1 MRWAM
6 EKRGRCEIES
16 LQDNK
21 KLIGLKWTVAIF
33 SDTDSVTSWRMS
45 ESVSERKLLIERL
58 SMRHSPEQKYH
69 IS

>member
-1 MRWAM
+1 MVYKLM
-6 EKRGRCEIES
+6 H
-16 LQDNK
+16 NK
-21 KLIGLKWTVAIF
+21 KFMKWTVAIF

-45 ESVSERKLLIERL
+45 KSVSERKLLIERL